1 MAGADGVK
9 EVIEKFTAQEET
21 HRTLVELSRGSQ
33 SRIDALKVQRAEAKK
48 ALERAR
54 YAGGP
59 IAMPEGGEGE
69 EGGEGGKGGEGGE
82 AAAAVNG
89 VEERVRRHEAA
100 QLQAQRERQRA
111 QRLHRVSGKIVE
123 VRSPSPIPP
132 SSHPPTLSTPH
143 PPTAPPTH
151 PPNPPHRHA
160 WPSST

>member
-1 MAGADGVK
+1 MDGADGVK

-59 IAMPEGGEGE
+59 IAMPEGEEGE
-69 EGGEGGKGGEGGE
+69 EGGEGGEGGE
-82 AAAAVNG
+82 AVAAVNG
-89 VEERVRRHEAA
+89 VEERERRHEAA

-123 VRSPSPIPP
+123 VRPPSPFQHFPRPP
-132 SSHPPTLSTPH
+132 HPPTLSH
-143 PPTAPPTH
+143 
-151 PPNPPHRHA
+151 PPHRHA